1 MKSLATTIRKPYL
14 WAVSVTLTM
23 SLLFTGVVSSVY
35 AIDMGASFTPENEE
49 VVDSVVTDVIIS
61 FDNPVYADTTQTVFT
76 GDTLASIITFKTDD
90 ANGADIPFSATIN
103 PENTAVTVSPTT
115 TLESGTVYIAIA
127 DGYYNEGG
135 EQGDAAV
142 ATFSVSVPE
151 APEST
156 ETQEATEE
164 ASEPEDTTA
173 PTVSAI
179 TPGNGE
185 IITDNTRNI
194 TITFSE
200 AVFKD
205 TEDGVFDA
213 DALATVVMLKTTD
226 ASGTDI
232 PFTASISEDNTVITV
247 DPSDNL
253 TDDTVYAGVTDGYYD
268 ASDNQGSASGVA
280 FFVSAATQQQV
291 VTPEEVAPEAPEST
305 ETQEATEEASEPE
318 DTTAP
323 TVSAITPGNGEI
335 ITDNTRNITIT
346 FSEAVFKDTEDGV
359 FDADALATVVMLKT
373 TDASGTDIPFT
384 ASISEDNTVI
394 TVDPSDNLTDD
405 TVYAGVTDGY
415 YDASDNQGS
424 ASGVAFFVSA
434 ATQQAEVTAEPA
446 ETVVAIEED
455 VSEPADTAAPTVSVI
470 APENG
475 EVVTDN
481 TRNITISFSEAV
493 FRNEQGAVFTTENLP
508 GLITLRTENV
518 NGYAIPFT
526 AEMSDDNTT
535 VTLDPNGVLAN
546 GGVYLAISRDYYD
559 VDSMRGTAEKIT
571 FTVETGE
578 EEGEEFISKFFSGD
592 LFRLLGGQ
600 TIPSVD
606 EAAEGTPPTISQTY
620 TFGMFDNDIRLAQ
633 QYLDRTECPIV
644 SAVPGDSENAIIMVG
659 YIDALTQQALRC
671 YQAEKGFEVTGSL
684 TPETFNQLAEEY
696 YLQRSEESDAVNP
709 IVTVVDEYLFNQ
721 SIIQQMLF
729 LLRQAV
735 ERTGQI
741 NEDIVEGEES
751 SDEQENEEQSQEGTP
766 APTVETEEQV
776 AEEQAAQ
783 PPTPNVE
790 N

>member
-76 GDTLASIITFKTDD
+76 GDTLANIITFKTDD

-346 FSEAVFKDTEDGV
+346 FSEAVF
-359 FDADALATVVMLKT
+359 
-373 TDASGTDIPFT
+373 
-384 ASISEDNTVI
+384 
-394 TVDPSDNLTDD
+394 
-405 TVYAGVTDGY
+405 
-415 YDASDNQGS
+415 
-424 ASGVAFFVSA
+424 
-434 ATQQAEVTAEPA
+434 
-446 ETVVAIEED
+446 
-455 VSEPADTAAPTVSVI
+455 
-470 APENG
+470 
-475 EVVTDN
+475 
-481 TRNITISFSEAV
+481 
-493 FRNEQGAVFTTENLP
+493 RNEQGAVFTTENLP

-620 TFGMFDNDIRLAQ
+620 TFGMFGNDIRLAQ

-751 SDEQENEEQSQEGTP
+751 SDEQENDEQSQEGTP